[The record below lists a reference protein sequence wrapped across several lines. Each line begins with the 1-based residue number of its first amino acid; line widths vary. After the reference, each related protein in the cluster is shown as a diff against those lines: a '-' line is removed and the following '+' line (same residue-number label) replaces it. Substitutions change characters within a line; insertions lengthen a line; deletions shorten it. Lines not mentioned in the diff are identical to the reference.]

1 MGAGFTDQGFA
12 EHFFALQNKN
22 LYSVSH
28 RTCKLKYVH
37 FNMLPKPWSVTQR
50 DFLQFLNFKL
60 RRRRQ
65 SDHTPREWTEAIS
78 RHRFCPGKHCQKH
91 AAYRESDEVD
101 LRWGGHKCAQ
111 DWWWQYVLHRKSF
124 ASPPQSCAAKCLYAL
139 DQKQAGRAAF
149 TDPAMANFT
158 PKCKDWDERW
168 PPLDASLRPP
178 DAHRASLF
186 APFVWP
192 RLLDGVAV
200 ARGFVVL

>member
-1 MGAGFTDQGFA
+1 MPQSRLVRIFISSTF
-12 EHFFALQNKN
+12 
-22 LYSVSH
+22 
-28 RTCKLKYVH
+28 
-37 FNMLPKPWSVTQR
+37 R
-50 DFLQFLNFKL
+50 DFMGERDELVKKVFPEL
-60 RRRRQ
+60 R
-65 SDHTPREWTEAIS
+65 S
-78 RHRFCPGKHCQKH
+78 RCKSRFV
-91 AAYRESDEVD
+91 ELLEVD

-139 DQKQAGRAAF
+139 DQKQAGRASF

-186 APFVWP
+186 APFV
-192 RLLDGVAV
+192 
-200 ARGFVVL
+200 

>member
-1 MGAGFTDQGFA
+1 V
-12 EHFFALQNKN
+12 
-22 LYSVSH
+22 VS
-28 RTCKLKYVH
+28 
-37 FNMLPKPWSVTQR
+37 FP
-50 DFLQFLNFKL
+50 
-60 RRRRQ
+60 
-65 SDHTPREWTEAIS
+65 IS
-78 RHRFCPGKHCQKH
+78 RPFGPRRLRPHRPWFCPGKHCQKH

-186 APFVWP
+186 APFV
-192 RLLDGVAV
+192 
-200 ARGFVVL
+200 

>member
-1 MGAGFTDQGFA
+1 MP
-12 EHFFALQNKN
+12 HRL
-22 LYSVSH
+22 VSE
-28 RTCKLKYVH
+28 
-37 FNMLPKPWSVTQR
+37 
-50 DFLQFLNFKL
+50 
-60 RRRRQ
+60 RRQ
-65 SDHTPREWTEAIS
+65 FRDAIV

-139 DQKQAGRAAF
+139 DQKQAGRASF
-149 TDPAMANFT
+149 TDATMANFT

-186 APFVWP
+186 APFV
-192 RLLDGVAV
+192 
-200 ARGFVVL
+200 